1 MSSFEQDGYV
11 LSGSI
16 PYLCFTTVIQSND
29 LTYLQEYSVRQ
40 NIIYKLIRYLHQEK
54 GMRYRKI
61 STWLN
66 RSGIKTQRG
75 KKFSNG
81 SVYSVL
87 KRKSERDN
95 RIKHIRQRKFKFIL
109 KDMRIVYIN
118 HS

>member
-1 MSSFEQDGYV
+1 MSFNEQGGYI

-16 PYLCFTTVIQSND
+16 PHLCFTTIIQSND
-29 LTYLQEYSVRQ
+29 LVYLQEYSVRQ
-40 NIIYKLIRYLHQEK
+40 NIIYILIRYLHEK
-54 GMRYRKI
+54 RGMGYRKI

-75 KKFSNG
+75 KKFSSG

-95 RIKHIRQRKFKFIL
+95 RIKSIRKRKFKFIL
-109 KDMRIVYIN
+109 KDMRIEYIN